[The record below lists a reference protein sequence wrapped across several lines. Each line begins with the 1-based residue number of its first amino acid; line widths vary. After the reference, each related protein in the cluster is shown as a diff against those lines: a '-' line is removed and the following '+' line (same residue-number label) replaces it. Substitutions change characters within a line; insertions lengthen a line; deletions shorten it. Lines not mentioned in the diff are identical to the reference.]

1 MKRRFFAIGGILVIG
16 CLTVIGVVYRGIGV
30 PYRRDVSEGS
40 RDVSEGRS
48 KAIPESTEMPQ
59 SEMPQADMPNNAADG
74 VVLFL
79 GGDVMTGRGID
90 QILPHAGN
98 PVIYESYM
106 RNANG
111 YVELAE
117 RVNGPIHRPVS
128 FFYIWGDALAE
139 LERVAPDARIINLET
154 SITKSE
160 DYWKG
165 KGIQYRM
172 HPANIRCLT
181 AAGIDFCSLAN
192 NHVLDWG
199 YDGLDET
206 IGALGKAN
214 IKAAGAGGSLEEA
227 EAPAV
232 IDIQEKGRV
241 VVFAFGSAT
250 GGIPSKWAASR
261 QAPGVNLLRD
271 YSNKTVEH
279 IRELVHEV
287 EREGDVVVVSIHW
300 GSNWGY
306 GIPPEHRRFARSLI
320 DRAGIDVV
328 HGHSSHHVR
337 PLEVYNNRLIIYGCG
352 DFLNDY
358 EGIGGYEQF
367 RSDLAFMYFVTL
379 ESSSG
384 ALKEL
389 RMTPMQIKR
398 FQLTSA
404 SQADAV
410 WLAETLNRE
419 CEKFGTRVILGE
431 DNRLALQ
438 WD

>member
-1 MKRRFFAIGGILVIG
+1 MKRRFLLITGILVIG
-16 CLTVIGVVYRGIGV
+16 CFTVIGLVYRGIGV
-30 PYRRDVSEGS
+30 AYSRHASEAS
-40 RDVSEGRS
+40 RHESEASRHESEARS
-48 KAIPESTEMPQ
+48 EV
-59 SEMPQADMPNNAADG
+59 MPNNSADG
-74 VVLFL
+74 IVLFL

-90 QILPHAGN
+90 QILPHAGD
-98 PVIYESYM
+98 PVIYEPYM

-117 RVNGPIHRPVS
+117 RVNGPIHRPVGFS
-128 FFYIWGDALAE
+128 YIWGDALAE
-139 LERVAPDARIINLET
+139 LERAAPDARIINLET
-154 SITKSE
+154 SITRSE

-206 IGALGKAN
+206 IGALQKAN
-214 IKAAGAGGSLEEA
+214 IKAAGSGRNFKEA

-232 IDIQEKGRV
+232 IDLREKGRV
-241 VVFAFGSAT
+241 VVFAFGAVSS
-250 GGIPSKWAASR
+250 GIPASWAASSHE
-261 QAPGVNLLRD
+261 PGVNLLKD
-271 YSNKTVEH
+271 YSDEAVER
-279 IRELVHEV
+279 IRELVHQV
-287 EREGDVVVVSIHW
+287 EREGDIVVASIHW

-337 PLEVYNNRLIIYGCG
+337 PIEVYKNRPIIYGCG

-358 EGIGGYEQF
+358 EGIGGYEQY
-367 RSDLAFMYFVTL
+367 RNDLTLMYFVTI
-379 ESSSG
+379 EPSSG
-384 ALKEL
+384 ALKQF
-389 RMTPMQIKR
+389 RMTPMRIKR
-398 FQLTSA
+398 FQLIRVLR
-404 SQADAV
+404 ADAV

-419 CEKFGTRVILGE
+419 CERFGTRVILGE
-431 DNRLALQ
+431 DNRLDLQ